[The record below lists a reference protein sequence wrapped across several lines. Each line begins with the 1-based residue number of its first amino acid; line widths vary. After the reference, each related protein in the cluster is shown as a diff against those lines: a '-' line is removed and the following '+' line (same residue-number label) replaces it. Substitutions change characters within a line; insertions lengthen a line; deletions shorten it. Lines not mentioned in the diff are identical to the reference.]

1 MPTIAEVYASLKLA
15 PATGSL
21 RRERPPSDSLV
32 VVVEDSYCDPPVQ
45 ARIAQALEHLVD
57 HCGFRLIN
65 VEGNTDE
72 LPLRQ
77 QRHLTAERL
86 AQMMASGQV
95 TGPERVGI
103 LSDEDVAV
111 IGVDDRQL
119 YQRNHQIMKMVM
131 DNQQVLGPLI
141 QALNRCS
148 PPPMAFLLGLVSSS
162 DGASAD
168 ERRTAATLARL
179 LRVQADNRDVD
190 YTNEN
195 RAAFSTPAIAKI
207 VGTEAAGLE
216 RLESGLGAALEFY
229 ALARARQAA
238 FVTGTLTNMRRRKTD
253 RSVLVV
259 GNFHTAGVLSLLGR
273 KAVGC
278 LVLSPNTRG
287 ASGSDFYFQRM
298 REQA

>member
-15 PATGSL
+15 PATASL

-32 VVVEDSYCDPPVQ
+32 VVVEDSYCNPPVQ

-57 HCGFRLIN
+57 RCGFRLVN
-65 VEGNTDE
+65 VEGNFAE

-77 QRHLTAERL
+77 HRHLPAERL
-86 AQMMASGQV
+86 AEMMAQGQL

-103 LSDEDVAV
+103 LSDADVSV

-119 YQRNHQIMKMVM
+119 YQRNHQVMKTVM
-131 DNQQVLGPLI
+131 DNQQAFGPLI
-141 QALNRCS
+141 QSLNRCS
-148 PPPMAFLLGLVSSS
+148 PPPMAFLLGLVSSG
-162 DGASAD
+162 DGPSAD

-190 YTNEN
+190 YANDH
-195 RAAFSTPAIAKI
+195 RPAFNAPAIAKI
-207 VGTEAAGLE
+207 VGAQAAGLE

-229 ALARARQAA
+229 ALARARQAT
-238 FVTGTLTNMRRRKTD
+238 FVTGTLAHRRRHKPA

-278 LVLSPNTRG
+278 LVLSPNTRD
-287 ASGSDFYFQRM
+287 ATGSDFYFQRM